1 VLWHFGDGLH
11 LRNLNI
17 FLNPYLLPIFWNKM
31 AELVWVGHEPRRA
44 VAAHF
49 NCATSCTPTTSTGMV
64 LSRGNSIALSNA
76 TQTDMSFRTW
86 FKSRKGRRHL
96 KPRLGRVVLLTVVVK
111 IVKKKTGFRLY
122 LFCQV
127 LLNLLLLTYR
137 DLKCS
142 PVDGGVS
149 GRCRSSQRG
158 VMRIFRTIFKLRP
171 VCAKFV
177 FN

>member
-1 VLWHFGDGLH
+1 MLWHFGDGLH

-86 FKSRKGRRHL
+86 FKSRKGGRHL
-96 KPRLGRVVLLTVVVK
+96 KPRLGRVVLLAVVVK

-142 PVDGGVS
+142 PVDDGVS
-149 GRCRSSQRG
+149 GSCRSSQRG